1 VVWRS
6 LRQAPPFV
14 DFITELM
21 CAIAPE
27 RSQSQPLDVTMRQL
41 LEQLRSRRCLLV
53 LDNVETVFSS
63 KNLVGTYRSGYESY
77 GWLFQ
82 QLGEG
87 QHQSSILL
95 TSREIPTEVAV
106 SESPTAPI
114 RLLRLEPLS
123 IEEAETILAAK
134 GITIAAEQPQVREL
148 IERYQG
154 NPLALKMVA
163 ELLKDLFDRNI
174 AAFLAQETLLFK
186 DIRDLL
192 AHQFDRLSWSE
203 EQVMYLLAINREPV
217 TVEQLQ
223 ADLPLLSVTK
233 LRDALISLDRR
244 SLIEKI
250 KPTST
255 NSYALTSLDGVSY
268 TQQPAVMEYVTER
281 SIEQITHEVEQ
292 TQIDCLGSHAL
303 LKAQTQTMCEMYRYV
318 QRALV
323 AP

>member
-1 VVWRS
+1 
-6 LRQAPPFV
+6 
-14 DFITELM
+14 M
-21 CAIAPE
+21 CAIDPE

-41 LEQLRSRRCLLV
+41 LEQLRYRRCLLV
-53 LDNVETVFSS
+53 LDNVETVFLS
-63 KNLVGTYRSGYESY
+63 KKLVGTYRSGYENY

-106 SESPTAPI
+106 SESSTASI

-123 IEEAETILAAK
+123 IEEAETILVAK
-134 GITIAAEQPQVREL
+134 GLTIPAEQPQVQEL
-148 IERYQG
+148 IKRYQG

-203 EQVMYLLAINREPV
+203 EQVMYWLAIDREAV
-217 TVEQLQ
+217 TAQQLQ
-223 ADLPLLSVTK
+223 ADLPLVSQTK

-250 KPTST
+250 KPNST
-255 NSYALTSLDGVSY
+255 NSDALTLSDCVSY
-268 TQQPAVMEYVTER
+268 TQQPVVMEYVIER

-303 LKAQTQTMCEMYRYV
+303 LKVQTQTMCETYRYV